1 MGRIRIIHT
10 ADWHLGHTLLGQ
22 GREHEHARFL
32 AWLTEQIETHE
43 IDVLIIA
50 GDVFDGRSP
59 SGPVQAAY
67 FAFLAGLVKRAPQAQ
82 VVIVAGNHDSPS
94 KLASAG
100 PVLGML
106 GVHVIGA
113 ALPGAVASELSL
125 AVKTK
130 RGLVGLAAVPFL
142 RPSDLRVGDGLDPT
156 RVEAAMAS
164 LYGEVVGAT
173 RHAIGGEAP
182 LIATG
187 HTHVRGAKLSLESER
202 MLFGGEAGAVG
213 AEIFPADC
221 AYVALGHLHLSQ
233 NVGAKA
239 IGDAAPGPVVRYS
252 GSPIPL
258 AFAEK
263 SYQHSVS
270 LVELEGPSLV
280 SVRELVVPRSV
291 EMTSIQGAD
300 VDEVLAA
307 IEALPA
313 RTEFPREVHPWL
325 AVRAPIDAGVRV
337 GEVRARI
344 EGALSNKAARLVRL
358 ALDRPAMDGS
368 SEVQATALAHQDVRS
383 VVQGRWAQVR
393 PTPLPETH
401 RAALELAVA
410 RAEQTVAEARQ
421 KREADRLGSGELS

>member
-22 GREHEHARFL
+22 GREHEHACFL
-32 AWLTEQIETHE
+32 RWLTEQIASNA
-43 IDVLIIA
+43 IDVLVVA

-67 FAFLAGLVKRAPQAQ
+67 FGFLAGLVKRAPQVQ

-94 KLASAG
+94 KLASTG

-113 ALPGAVASELSL
+113 ALPGASPSDLSL
-125 AVKTK
+125 VLKTE
-130 RGLVGLAAVPFL
+130 RGPVGIAAIPFL
-142 RPSDLRVGDGLDPT
+142 RPSDLRVGDGLDPR

-164 LYGEVVGAT
+164 LYDEVVRTT
-173 RHAIGGEAP
+173 REAIGRDAP
-182 LIATG
+182 LLATG
-187 HTHVRGAKLSLESER
+187 HAHLRGAALSLESER

-221 AYVALGHLHLSQ
+221 AYVALGHLHLAQ
-233 NVGAKA
+233 TLGAGSG
-239 IGDAAPGPVVRYS
+239 GDASPPVVRYS

-263 SYQHSVS
+263 DYRHSVS
-270 LVELEGPSLV
+270 LIELEGPRMLG
-280 SVRELVVPRSV
+280 VRELVVPRTVAMESL
-291 EMTSIQGAD
+291 SGSS
-300 VDEVLAA
+300 VDEVLVA
-307 IEALPA
+307 IEALPSSK
-313 RTEFPREVHPWL
+313 ELPREVHPWL
-325 AVRAPIDAGVRV
+325 AVRTPIEAGVRV

-344 EGALSNKAARLVRL
+344 EAALSGKAARLVRL
-358 ALDRPAMDGS
+358 ALDRPDVEGT
-368 SEVQATALAHQDVRS
+368 SEAAPTALAHHDVRS
-383 VVQGRWAQVR
+383 VVHGRWDEVR
-393 PTPLPETH
+393 QAPLPDAH
-401 RAALELAVA
+401 RTALELAVS
-410 RAEQTVAEARQ
+410 RAEQTVADTRQ